1 MSLTLVC
8 VCVFACMLDAYNYAF
23 VFYVRHVRTCV
34 NVFYITIFKQFI
46 IAHTSCA
53 CFVMYDPIMG
63 CKFKG
68 IGSLYKH

>member
-1 MSLTLVC
+1 
-8 VCVFACMLDAYNYAF
+8 MLDVYYYAF

-53 CFVMYDPIMG
+53 CFVMYDPIMVVNLKALG
-63 CKFKG
+63 HYISTKN
-68 IGSLYKH
+68 SN